1 MDNRNFNK
9 KDLDAIGKMLFENS
23 AVPETKIE
31 EIVEKRDLFSGVLQR
46 IADDKAQAVVIA
58 PKRLF
63 VPQYT
68 AVFASVIVMI
78 AAVFG
83 PYRYLNI
90 NSSSDNVQFR
100 TAKTAVSQVP
110 VEIPVAARPV
120 FPPKEENIGK
130 PSPGRASDPEILA
143 ERTAFRTPARSA
155 GRTRQAGSVDEED
168 GHFYP
173 VSYSGDLE
181 ESASGGRVIRVNM
194 TRSALF
200 AMGVNVPL
208 ENGSETVRA
217 DLLVGADGVTRAVRV
232 VE

>member
-1 MDNRNFNK
+1 MDNRRFNK
-9 KDLDAIGKMLFENS
+9 KDLDAIGKMLFEQS
-23 AVPETKIE
+23 TVSESKID
-31 EIVEKRDLFSGVLQR
+31 EIVARPDLFSGVLKR
-46 IADDKAQAVVIA
+46 IADDQAKAVAIA
-58 PKRLF
+58 SKRRF
-63 VPQYT
+63 VPQY
-68 AVFASVIVMI
+68 AAAFASVLIMI

-83 PYRYLNI
+83 TYRYVQI
-90 NSSSDNVQFR
+90 NYSNDSNEFR
-100 TAKTAVSQVP
+100 AAKTIVQVP
-110 VEIPVAARPV
+110 VEIPVAARPD
-120 FPPKEENIGK
+120 FPPKEENFGK
-130 PSPGRASDPEILA
+130 PSPGRASNSETLA

-155 GRTRQAGSVDEED
+155 GRTRQAGNVDEED

-173 VSYSGDLE
+173 VSYNGDLE

-208 ENGSETVRA
+208 ENGSETVKA

>member
-1 MDNRNFNK
+1 MDNRRLNK
-9 KDLDAIGKMLFENS
+9 KDLDAIGKMLFERS
-23 AVPETKIE
+23 TVSESKID
-31 EIVEKRDLFSGVLQR
+31 EIVAKPDLFSGVLRR
-46 IADDKAQAVVIA
+46 IADEKAQAAAIQ
-58 PKRLF
+58 PKRIF
-63 VPQYT
+63 VPQH
-68 AVFASVIVMI
+68 AAAFASVLVMI

-83 PYRYLNI
+83 TYRYIQI
-90 NSSSDNVQFR
+90 NYSNDSNEFR
-100 TAKTAVSQVP
+100 AAKTVLQVP
-110 VEIPVAARPV
+110 VEIPVAARPD
-120 FPPKEENIGK
+120 FPPKEENFGK
-130 PSPGRASDPEILA
+130 PSPGRASNPDTLV

-155 GRTRQAGSVDEED
+155 GRTRQAGTVDEED

-173 VSYSGDLE
+173 VSYNGDLE

-208 ENGSETVRA
+208 ENGSETVKA

>member
-1 MDNRNFNK
+1 MDKRRVNK
-9 KDLDAIGKMLFENS
+9 KDLDAIGKILLVNS
-23 AVPETKIE
+23 AVPEDKIDD
-31 EIVEKRDLFSGVLQR
+31 IVAKPDLFSGVLQR
-46 IADDKAQAVVIA
+46 IADEKAQAVAIQ
-58 PKRLF
+58 PKRIF
-63 VPQYT
+63 VPQY
-68 AVFASVIVMI
+68 AAAFASVLVMI

-83 PYRYLNI
+83 TYRYVQI
-90 NSSSDNVQFR
+90 NYSNNSNEFR
-100 TAKTAVSQVP
+100 AAKQEVVQVP
-110 VEIPVAARPV
+110 AEMPVAARPV
-120 FPPKEENIGK
+120 FPPKEENFGK
-130 PSPGRASDPEILA
+130 PSPGRASNPEILA

-155 GRTRQAGSVDEED
+155 GRIRQAGTVDEED

-173 VSYSGDLE
+173 VSYNGDLE

-208 ENGSETVRA
+208 ENGSETVMA

>member
-1 MDNRNFNK
+1 MNNRRFNK
-9 KDLDAIGKMLFENS
+9 KDLDAIGKMLLTNS
-23 AVPETKIE
+23 AVPEDKIDC
-31 EIVEKRDLFSGVLQR
+31 IIEKRDLFSGVLQR
-46 IADDKAQAVVIA
+46 IADDQAKAVAIA
-58 PKRLF
+58 SKRRF
-63 VPQYT
+63 VPQY
-68 AVFASVIVMI
+68 AAAFASVLIMI

-83 PYRYLNI
+83 TYRYVQI
-90 NSSSDNVQFR
+90 NNGNNSNEFR
-100 TAKTAVSQVP
+100 AAKTAVQVP
-110 VEIPVAARPV
+110 VEIPVAARPD
-120 FPPKEENIGK
+120 FPPKEENFGK
-130 PSPGRASDPEILA
+130 PSPGRASNPDSLV

-155 GRTRQAGSVDEED
+155 GRTRQAGTVDEED

-173 VSYSGDLE
+173 VSYNGDLE

-208 ENGSETVRA
+208 ENGSETVKA

>member
-1 MDNRNFNK
+1 MDNTRFNK
-9 KDLDAIGKMLFENS
+9 KDLDAIGKRLFEDT
-23 AVPETKIE
+23 AVPETKID
-31 EIVEKRDLFSGVLQR
+31 EIVAKPDLFAGVLQR
-46 IADDKAQAVVIA
+46 IADDKALTAATQ
-58 PKRLF
+58 PKRTF
-63 VPQYT
+63 IPQYS
-68 AVFASVIVMI
+68 AAFASVLIMI
-78 AAVFG
+78 AAAFG
-83 PYRYLNI
+83 TYRYIQI
-90 NSSSDNVQFR
+90 NSSNNNTEFRAAKKEVVQDP
-100 TAKTAVSQVP
+100 AAM
-110 VEIPVAARPV
+110 PVAARPD

-130 PSPGRASDPEILA
+130 HSPGRATNPDTLA

-155 GRTRQAGSVDEED
+155 GKTRQAGSDDDSD

-173 VSYSGDLE
+173 VSYNGDLE

-208 ENGSETVRA
+208 ENGSETVKA

>member
-1 MDNRNFNK
+1 MDNRSFNK
-9 KDLDAIGKMLFENS
+9 KDLDAIGKMLLTNS
-23 AVPETKIE
+23 AVPEDKIE
-31 EIVEKRDLFSGVLQR
+31 EIVARPDLFSGVLQR
-46 IADDKAQAVVIA
+46 IADDKAQAAAAA
-58 PKRLF
+58 PKRRF
-63 VPQYT
+63 VPQY
-68 AVFASVIVMI
+68 AAAFASVLIMI

-83 PYRYLNI
+83 TYRYIQI
-90 NSSSDNVQFR
+90 NYSNDSNEFR
-100 TAKTAVSQVP
+100 AAKTVVQVP
-110 VEIPVAARPV
+110 VEIPVAARPD

-130 PSPGRASDPEILA
+130 PSPGRASNPETLA

-155 GRTRQAGSVDEED
+155 GRTRQAGTVDEED

-173 VSYSGDLE
+173 VSYNGDLE

-208 ENGSETVRA
+208 ENGSETVKA

-232 VE
+232 FE